1 MIRESKQTQPSAVSY
16 STTADGD
23 GQFWML
29 EDLGY
34 TGSLQWDVIV
44 NISRGGGTDTNRWWS
59 GRLPEKSQG
68 KLELEKR
75 KG

>member
-1 MIRESKQTQPSAVSY
+1 VSY

-44 NISRGGGTDTNRWWS
+44 NISRGGVTDTNRWWS
-59 GRLPEKSQG
+59 GRLPTKESRQTGVG
-68 KLELEKR
+68 KKKR
-75 KG
+75 VNYDVG

>member
-1 MIRESKQTQPSAVSY
+1 
-16 STTADGD
+16 
-23 GQFWML
+23 L
-29 EDLGY
+29 
-34 TGSLQWDVIV
+34 DVGGFGVHWVAAMGRVV

>member
-1 MIRESKQTQPSAVSY
+1 MIRGSKQTQPSAESY

-44 NISRGGGTDTNRWWS
+44 NHD
-59 GRLPEKSQG
+59 K
-68 KLELEKR
+68 
-75 KG
+75 

>member
-44 NISRGGGTDTNRWWS
+44 NISRGGLNVTSRWWS